1 VGEIA
6 VRVEG
11 LSKRYELGGGRHDTL
26 RELIM
31 DRVGRLG
38 RSGESAPS
46 ARSIWALKDVTF
58 EVRRGEAVGLIGR
71 NGAGKSTLLKVLSRI
86 TEPTSGRAE
95 IFGRV
100 GSLLE
105 VGTGF
110 SGELTGRDNIYL
122 SGAILGMR
130 KAEIDRR
137 FEEIVEFS
145 EVGQFLDTPVKRY
158 SSGMYV
164 RLAFAVAAHLEP
176 EILFVDE
183 VLAVGDAAFQRKC
196 LGRMRDVTAEQ
207 SRTIIFVS
215 HNMAAITRLCK
226 WAVWIDGG
234 RVREIGP
241 AADVAM
247 NYLSQGHQ
255 DTAELTFADPAAAPG
270 SEYIRLIAVRLRDNG
285 GPVTAAFRQNSSP
298 TIEIEYQVL
307 QPTVSA
313 RIGFTLFTMD
323 GLEILKS
330 VDTNRHPER
339 LERSP
344 GKYRTYCRIPAGF
357 LRSGQYTVSI
367 GCSTANVQTH
377 FHLDRAM
384 YFRVE
389 EALVEGDD
397 LYRGGGLVRLLSS
410 PWALERIDTRSKPA

>member
-1 VGEIA
+1 MSDVA
-6 VRVEG
+6 VRVQGISKCYEVGFGG
-11 LSKRYELGGGRHDTL
+11 LRHDTL
-26 RELIM
+26 RDMIM
-31 DRVGRLG
+31 DRLKRTSRSHKNAEQGRT
-38 RSGESAPS
+38 
-46 ARSIWALKDVTF
+46 IWALSDVTF
-58 EVRRGEAVGLIGR
+58 DVQRGEAVGLIGR

-110 SGELTGRDNIYL
+110 SGELSGRDNIYL

-137 FEEIVEFS
+137 FDEIVAFS
-145 EVGQFLDTPVKRY
+145 EVEQFLDTPVKRY

-176 EILFVDE
+176 DILFLDE

-196 LGRMRDVTAEQ
+196 LGRMRDVTANQ

-247 NYLSQGHQ
+247 NYLSLDQQ
-255 DTAELTFADPAAAPG
+255 ETAEITFEDGAGAPG
-270 SEYIRLIAVRLRDNG
+270 SDYIRLIALRLRDDRG
-285 GPVTAAFRQNSSP
+285 LVTAVFRQRSSVS
-298 TIEIEYQVL
+298 IDIEYEVL
-307 QPTVSA
+307 RPTVTA
-313 RIGFTLFTMD
+313 RVGFSLMTPEGVEFLSSRDLDLRPEMA
-323 GLEILKS
+323 
-330 VDTNRHPER
+330 ER
-339 LERSP
+339 LP
-344 GKYRTYCRIPAGF
+344 GTYLTSCTIPAGF
-357 LRSGQYTVSI
+357 LRSGQYILNI
-367 GCSTANVQTH
+367 GCDTPKVQTH
-377 FHLDRAM
+377 FRLDRALV
-384 YFRVE
+384 FRIE
-389 EALVEGDD
+389 EVLLEGEEVD
-397 LYRGGGLVRLLSS
+397 RGAGFVRLSS
-410 PWALERIDTRSKPA
+410 PWTVERAG

>member
-1 VGEIA
+1 VSDVA
-6 VRVEG
+6 VRVRG
-11 LSKRYELGGGRHDTL
+11 ISKCYEIGASSARHDTL
-26 RELIM
+26 RDMIM
-31 DRVGRLG
+31 DRVQRIGRPRENG
-38 RSGESAPS
+38 KQA
-46 ARSIWALKDVTF
+46 AQTIWALSDVTF
-58 EVRRGEAVGLIGR
+58 DVRRGEAVGLIGR

-137 FEEIVEFS
+137 FDEIVAFS
-145 EVGQFLDTPVKRY
+145 EVEQFLDTPVKRY

-176 EILFVDE
+176 EVLFVDE

-196 LGRMRDVTAEQ
+196 LGRMRDVTANQ

-226 WAVWIDGG
+226 WVVWIDGG

-241 AADVAM
+241 AAEVAM
-247 NYLSQGHQ
+247 KYLSLDEQEK
-255 DTAELTFADPAAAPG
+255 AEITFESKEAAPG
-270 SEYIRLIAVRLRDNG
+270 SDYVRLIGLRLRDERG
-285 GPVTAAFRQNSSP
+285 LVTAVFRQRSSIS
-298 TIEIEYQVL
+298 IEIEYEVL
-307 QPTVSA
+307 RPTVTA
-313 RIGFTLFTMD
+313 RIGFALMSPE
-323 GLEILKS
+323 GVEILTS
-330 VDTNRHPER
+330 RDIDLRPEMAER
-339 LERSP
+339 LP
-344 GKYRTYCRIPAGF
+344 GTYRTTCTIPSGF
-357 LRSGQYTVSI
+357 LHTGQYILNV
-367 GCSTANVQTH
+367 GCDTPKVQPH
-377 FHLDRAM
+377 FRLDRALV
-384 YFRVE
+384 FRIE
-389 EALVEGDD
+389 EVLLEGEHAD
-397 LYRGGGLVRLLSS
+397 RGGGFVRLSS
-410 PWALERIDTRSKPA
+410 PWTIERAG